1 MNQRYRSRDL
11 LMALVIAILLLA
23 AGMAGGWWWA
33 QRNAMP
39 MPAAADRAAPA
50 EQQVLYW
57 YDPMMPQQKFDKPG
71 PSPFMDMALVPM
83 YADSDSGAAGVKID
97 PSVTQNL
104 GVRLATVRPV
114 PLATQIEASGVIG
127 FNERDVALVQS
138 RTGGFVERVWPLAPG
153 DLVKAGQPLV
163 ELLVPEWTAAQ
174 YELFA
179 VKATGDATLV
189 AAARERLRLL
199 GMSETLIAAVEKSG
213 TVRSNFTI
221 SAPIA
226 GVIESLEMRRGMTVM
241 AGQSVAR
248 INGLATVWLEVA
260 VPEMYAATVRVGST
274 AEVRLA
280 GFAGQTLTGRITT
293 ILPTLS
299 EATRSLRVRVEL
311 PNRDGRLRPGLS
323 GQVVLQGGSPEAMK
337 ELALAVPTEA
347 VIRTGKRTLVM
358 VALEEGRFEP
368 VAVTLG
374 REVGDQI
381 VIKTG
386 LSEGER
392 VVASGQFLIDSEA
405 SLKGIKVRSPAELPQ
420 SPVVTLHEA
429 TATITELAPG
439 EVMLDHGPFKT
450 LAMPGMEMSFPLAQP
465 ALTQGFKLGDRVTVF
480 VRQSDE
486 GLVVERLEK
495 VGGGS

>member
-1 MNQRYRSRDL
+1 MNQRYRSKDL
-11 LMALVIAILLLA
+11 LMALAIAILLLV
-23 AGMAGGWWWA
+23 AGAAGGWWWA
-33 QRNAMP
+33 QRSAMP
-39 MPAAADRAAPA
+39 MPATADQAAPA

-57 YDPMMPQQKFDKPG
+57 YDPMMPQQQFDKPG
-71 PSPFMDMALVPM
+71 PSPFMDMELVPM

-104 GVRLATVRPV
+104 GVRLATVRPI

-138 RTGGFVERVWPLAPG
+138 RAGGFVERVWPLAPG

-260 VPEMYAATVRVGST
+260 VPEMYAATVRVGGN

-311 PNRDGRLRPGLS
+311 PNHDGRLRPGLS
-323 GQVVLQGGSPEAMK
+323 GQVVLKGTSDES
-337 ELALAVPTEA
+337 ALAVPTEA

-358 VALEEGRFEP
+358 VALKEGRFEP

-386 LSEGER
+386 LSEGEQ

-405 SLKGIKVRSPAELPQ
+405 SLKGFKMRSPAELPQ
-420 SPVVTLHEA
+420 SPVVTLHES
-429 TATITELAPG
+429 TATITELVPG

-486 GLVVERLEK
+486 GLIVERLEK
-495 VGGGS
+495 VGGGL